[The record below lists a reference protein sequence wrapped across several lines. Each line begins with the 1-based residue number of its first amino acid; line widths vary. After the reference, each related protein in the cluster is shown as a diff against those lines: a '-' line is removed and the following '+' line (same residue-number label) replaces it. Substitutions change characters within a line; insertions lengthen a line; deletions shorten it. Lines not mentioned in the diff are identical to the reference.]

1 MFHVAMRMVRTL
13 PAAGDTYAGVMATAL
28 ITGASAGLGLEFA
41 WQLATA
47 RHDVVLV
54 ARDAERLERLAGQ
67 LRAAAGVRAEV
78 LPADLSDRDA
88 DREGRRA
95 AARTRT
101 TRSGCWSTTPGSAW
115 ASGSSAATSRR
126 TSAGSTSWCA
136 RSWCSSH
143 AAAADAMVKRGRGA
157 ILNVSS
163 IAALTAVGTYSADKA
178 WVRIFTEALAVE
190 LKGTGV
196 TATALCP
203 GLVHTEFHERAGLDS
218 RGLPEVAW
226 LNADAVV
233 SAALA
238 DVRRGAVI
246 STPSLRYGLAAEV
259 ARLLPRA
266 AIRALSSDRRVR
278 EASACSVERRRCR
291 PIRDA
296 ADK

>member
-1 MFHVAMRMVRTL
+1 
-13 PAAGDTYAGVMATAL
+13 MATAL

-67 LRAAAGVRAEV
+67 LRAAAGIRAEV
-78 LPADLSDRDA
+78 LPADLTDRA
-88 DREGRRA
+88 QVDRVAQRLRQRDRPVGLLVNNA
-95 AARTRT
+95 
-101 TRSGCWSTTPGSAW
+101 GFTPGTPFV
-115 ASGSSAATSRR
+115 GGDLSRHEQALEVMVR
-126 TSAGSTSWCA
+126 ALMVL
-136 RSWCSSH
+136 SH
-143 AAAADAMVKRGRGA
+143 AATEAMVERGRGA

-163 IAALTAVGTYSADKA
+163 VAALTASGTYAADKA
-178 WVRIFTEALAVE
+178 WVRVFTEALAVE

-203 GLVHTEFHERAGLDS
+203 GLVHTEFHDRAGLDYAA
-218 RGLPEVAW
+218 LPEVAW
-226 LNADAVV
+226 LNADTVV

-246 STPSLRYGLAAEV
+246 STPSLRYGLVSEV

-266 AIRALSSDRRVR
+266 AIRAISDRRRR
-278 EASACSVERRRCR
+278 EALGSEADA
-291 PIRDA
+291 PDA
-296 ADK
+296 AATSATTGGTDR